1 MELSDVIALAKA
13 GFTAE
18 QIGLLMKTNMNP
30 PATYPVPDPVP
41 DPIPAPVP
49 TPVPTPA
56 PVPEHAPAPVP
67 APAPESE
74 NQVVQRLDALTALLQ
89 SSNILKSQQ
98 PQVETVDDI
107 IANIISPTYNKEV

>member
-1 MELSDVIALAKA
+1 MELADVIALAKA

-18 QIGLLMKTNMNP
+18 QIGQLMKTNANP
-30 PATYPVPDPVP
+30 P
-41 DPIPAPVP
+41 
-49 TPVPTPA
+49 
-56 PVPEHAPAPVP
+56 EPAPVP
-67 APAPESE
+67 APAPVPEPAPAPAPEPE

-98 PQVETVDDI
+98 PATETVDDI